1 MKTLLTAIIAAATIV
16 AAAPVHAGPVCY
28 TEGRY
33 AALVTQ
39 GRDIGMPEQEA
50 HDTAKDKSALIA
62 MIYHD
67 AQLKNFSPSDT
78 QLIVQNQCVK
88 KHGANW

>member
-39 GRDIGMPEQEA
+39 GRDIGMPEQGSR
-50 HDTAKDKSALIA
+50 HCKR
-62 MIYHD
+62 
-67 AQLKNFSPSDT
+67 
-78 QLIVQNQCVK
+78 
-88 KHGANW
+88 